1 MRYWKVYCME
11 EWKTGLWQRWFKH
24 QCVAVGWPPGE
35 GWSLSG
41 GPTDV
46 GWEAAR
52 NALKQI
58 SKGDR
63 ILVQLKH
70 SRVGRIGEVVRK
82 HIADSAW
89 DPLVPKSKTL
99 PTGQMGRRIIVR
111 WDLTVGPPDAEMVVE
126 LPPRRRLPPGVHMGT
141 IRELTRPVFKSV
153 EHAMNDEANWVRL
166 RAQFGHESSI
176 SDYIGT
182 YPQELEDGLQP
193 YPSAKVRERVF
204 DDRSRSDVL
213 LIDRNERPVVVECKQ
228 DAPAP
233 CHVRQIRKYMKNL
246 RRETGKKPRGIL
258 VHGGARKLHR
268 DVRRVINQKP
278 QLEVVQYTLKVDFAP
293 CK

>member
-1 MRYWKVYCME
+1 ME
-11 EWKTGLWQRWFKH
+11 EWKTGLWQRWFKN

-35 GWSLSG
+35 GCTLSG
-41 GPTDV
+41 GPTGG
-46 GWEAAR
+46 GWGPAR

-70 SRVGRIGEVVRK
+70 DRVGRIGEVVRK
-82 HIADSAW
+82 RIADNAW

-99 PTGQMGRRIIVR
+99 PTGEMGRRIIVR
-111 WDLTVGPPDAEMVVE
+111 WDLTVGPPDPEMIVK
-126 LPPRRRLPPGVHMGT
+126 LPPSRRLRAGVLRGT
-141 IRELTRPVFKSV
+141 IRRLTPSEFKAIEL
-153 EHAMNDEANWVRL
+153 AMNDEANWVRL
-166 RAQFGHESSI
+166 RAQFGRESSI

-228 DAPAP
+228 DAPAL

-278 QLEVVQYTLKVDFAP
+278 QIEVVQYTLKVDFAP
-293 CK
+293 YK